1 MRPRLII
8 IGAGGHGRVCAE
20 IAVQSGD
27 FAEVVFSDTHTPEAA
42 AEAGFRVACDDQ
54 ALAGLDPAAF
64 CGFVGL
70 GQLDTGAARIAMFDR
85 LRSLGFCL
93 PVLCSR
99 SAYLAPSARVGEGS
113 LVSHMAVVNTGARIG
128 VNCIINSMALVEH
141 DARIADHVHIATGA
155 VANGGVVI
163 GQRTMVGSH
172 ATINHGVTVCSDVL
186 IGSGA
191 VVVRDIT
198 QPGTYVGV
206 PATRLR

>member
-1 MRPRLII
+1 MRRRLII
-8 IGAGGHGRVCAE
+8 MGAGGHGRVCAE

-27 FAEVVFSDTHTPEAA
+27 FAEVVFSDARAPHAA
-42 AEAGFRVACDDQ
+42 AEAGFAVPYDDQ

-64 CGFVGL
+64 CAFVGL
-70 GQLDTGAARIAMFDR
+70 GQLDTGTERIALFDR

-99 SAYLAPSARVGEGS
+99 SAHLAPSARVGEGS

-128 VNCIINSMALVEH
+128 VNCIINSLALVEH
-141 DARIADHVHIATGA
+141 DARVADHVHIATGA
-155 VANGGVVI
+155 VVNGGAVI
-163 GQRTMVGSH
+163 GQRTLVGSH
-172 ATINHGVTVCSDVL
+172 ATVNHGISVCSRVL

-206 PATRLR
+206 PAVRLR